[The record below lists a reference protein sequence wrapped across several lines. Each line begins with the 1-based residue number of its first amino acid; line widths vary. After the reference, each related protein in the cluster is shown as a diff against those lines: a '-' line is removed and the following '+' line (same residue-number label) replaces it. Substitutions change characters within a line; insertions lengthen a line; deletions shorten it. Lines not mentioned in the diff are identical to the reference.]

1 MRKVCVDLIPYL
13 QQGSQP
19 SSPSHAVDSIIASER
34 NGVEVRVRVILHTVG
49 NFVDTSIKN
58 YVEHYVM
65 ATYGQI

>member
-1 MRKVCVDLIPYL
+1 MCRSHSP
-13 QQGSQP
+13 P
-19 SSPSHAVDSIIASER
+19 STRITALSPSHAVDSIIASER